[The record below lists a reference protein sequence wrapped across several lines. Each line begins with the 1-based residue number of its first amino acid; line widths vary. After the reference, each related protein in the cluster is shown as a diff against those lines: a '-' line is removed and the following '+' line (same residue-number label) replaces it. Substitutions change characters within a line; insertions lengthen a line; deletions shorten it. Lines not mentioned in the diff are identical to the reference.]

1 MTEELDHL
9 FGFDGDEYLQNDL
22 DTVVEQWLDDHDP
35 IQEGDPAE
43 FEVLEWSAVSAG
55 TYLPSARRLLEWM
68 EEWAADEALFS
79 EAAEEFHRA
88 SLDPRVVEAAEAM
101 RKVFIEVIGDRWRV
115 ADKVVA
121 SYHFTFDDDRRLLC
135 NGTPYHPEGD
145 A

>member
-1 MTEELDHL
+1 MAELDHL

-35 IQEGDPAE
+35 IQEGDDAE

-55 TYLPSARRLLEWM
+55 TYLPSAVRVLEWM
-68 EEWAADEALFS
+68 EEYAADELLFEEAGDALLTAS
-79 EAAEEFHRA
+79 RKPEVVAAAEH
-88 SLDPRVVEAAEAM
+88 M
-101 RKVFIEVIGDRWRV
+101 RKLFVDAVGDRWRM

-121 SYHFTFDDDRRLLC
+121 RYHFTFDADRRLLC
-135 NGTPYHPEGD
+135 NGTPYEPEGD